1 MGPFSESDRKLL
13 ESNPV
18 VAKVTES
25 NVSFTSTFKIKAV
38 KESLKGVPPKEIF
51 LKAGVDLGLFNP
63 DYAKKTIQRWR
74 KIWETLGDE
83 GLRDD
88 RRGSKSVGR
97 PKGVKF
103 KTLEEENAYLRAENE
118 FLKKL
123 HALARKDEKKKS
135 SY

>member
-18 VAKVTES
+18 VAKVSDS
-25 NVSFTSTFKIKAV
+25 NVSYKSQFKIKAV
-38 KESLKGVPPKEIF
+38 KDNLRGIPPKEIF
-51 LKAGVDLGLFNP
+51 LMAKIDLRLFNP
-63 DYAKKTIQRWR
+63 DYPKKTIQRWR
-74 KIWETLGDE
+74 KIYEESGEE
-83 GLRDD
+83 GLKTDS
-88 RRGSKSVGR
+88 RGSKATGR
-97 PKGVKF
+97 PKCIKF
-103 KTLEEENAYLRAENE
+103 KTLEEENAYLRAEVE

>member
-18 VAKVTES
+18 VAKVTDS
-25 NVSFTSTFKIKAV
+25 NVSYKFQFKIKAV
-38 KESLKGVPPKEIF
+38 KENLRGLSPKEIF
-51 LKAGVDLGLFNP
+51 LKAGIDLGLFNP

-74 KIWETLGDE
+74 KIYDDSGEE
-83 GLRDD
+83 GLRSDG
-88 RRGSKSVGR
+88 RGSKATGR
-97 PKGVKF
+97 PKKIKF
-103 KTLEEENAYLRAENE
+103 KNLEEENAYLRAEVE

-135 SY
+135 SF

>member
-18 VAKVTES
+18 VSKVTDS
-25 NVSFTSTFKIKAV
+25 NVSFKPQFKIKAV
-38 KESLKGVPPKEIF
+38 KESLRGVSPKEIF
-51 LKAGVDLGLFNP
+51 LKAGIDLGLFNP

-74 KIWETLGDE
+74 KIFDDSGEE
-83 GLRDD
+83 GLRSDG
-88 RRGSKSVGR
+88 RGTKAIGR
-97 PKGVKF
+97 PKGKKF
-103 KTLEEENAYLRAENE
+103 KSPEEEIAYLKAEID